1 MIKTRLLTTAALALV
16 ISTGAAYAQTNAM
29 PPSSA
34 PAAQQSA
41 PPDKIAP
48 PMNAGE
54 RKGGMPETTGQSS
67 PRSGADSPRAKEGSH
82 PGQAG
87 ASSAQGRSGSA
98 SEGTRSGAASESGVK
113 DDKAGM
119 NARKSGADA
128 KSGSAATETKSGAS
142 TTTSASGTKSSTQST
157 TESDKSTTSGQG
169 SAGARA
175 NLTTEQRTKIT
186 SVIKQQRVE
195 PVNLNIS
202 ISVGTR
208 VPDHVR
214 YYPLPAEVVT
224 IYPQWRG
231 FDYII
236 VGSTIVVIDPGTRE
250 IVAVLEA

>member
-1 MIKTRLLTTAALALV
+1 MTQTRLLTTAALALV
-16 ISTGAAYAQTNAM
+16 ISAGAAYAQKSGAS
-29 PPSSA
+29 PEPAPS
-34 PAAQQSA
+34 AQQNT
-41 PPDKIAP
+41 PPDKMAP

-54 RKGGMPETTGQSS
+54 RKGGMPETTGQGPQRLS
-67 PRSGADSPRAKEGSH
+67 PGSGENTNIKDMKAEP
-82 PGQAG
+82 PQ
-87 ASSAQGRSGSA
+87 
-98 SEGTRSGAASESGVK
+98 RSGAAPETGVK
-113 DDKAGM
+113 DDKAGT
-119 NARKSGADA
+119 AGKSGAE
-128 KSGSAATETKSGAS
+128 STSGA
-142 TTTSASGTKSSTQST
+142 TARDTQSSTI
-157 TESDKSTTSGQG
+157 GQG

-195 PVNLNIS
+195 PVKLNIS

>member
-1 MIKTRLLTTAALALV
+1 MTQTRLLTTAALVLV
-16 ISTGAAYAQTNAM
+16 ISAGAAYAQTNAA
-29 PPSSA
+29 PPSSP
-34 PAAQQSA
+34 PAAQQKA

-54 RKGGMPETTGQSS
+54 RKGGLPETTGQGPQRLS
-67 PRSGADSPRAKEGSH
+67 PGSGENTNIKDMKAEP
-82 PGQAG
+82 PQ
-87 ASSAQGRSGSA
+87 
-98 SEGTRSGAASESGVK
+98 RSGAAPESGVK

-119 NARKSGADA
+119 NAQKSEAESKPDA
-128 KSGSAATETKSGAS
+128 TARDTQSS
-142 TTTSASGTKSSTQST
+142 TT
-157 TESDKSTTSGQG
+157 GQG

-175 NLTTEQRTKIT
+175 SLTTEQRTKIT
-186 SVIKQQRVE
+186 SVIKRQQVE

-208 VPDHVR
+208 VPEHVR

>member
-1 MIKTRLLTTAALALV
+1 
-16 ISTGAAYAQTNAM
+16 
-29 PPSSA
+29 
-34 PAAQQSA
+34 
-41 PPDKIAP
+41 
-48 PMNAGE
+48 
-54 RKGGMPETTGQSS
+54 
-67 PRSGADSPRAKEGSH
+67 
-82 PGQAG
+82 
-87 ASSAQGRSGSA
+87 
-98 SEGTRSGAASESGVK
+98 VK
-113 DDKAGM
+113 DDKAGTS
-119 NARKSGADA
+119 AGKSGADA
-128 KSGSAATETKSGAS
+128 KSGAAAGDTKSGTTTTGADTKSETNKSSATPSAQSS
-142 TTTSASGTKSSTQST
+142 TT
-157 TESDKSTTSGQG
+157 GQG

-236 VGSTIVVIDPGTRE
+236 VGSTIVVIDPATRE
-250 IVAVLEA
+250 IVPVLEA

>member
-1 MIKTRLLTTAALALV
+1 MTKTRLLTSAALALA
-16 ISTGAAYAQTNAM
+16 TAAGTAHAQTNAA
-29 PPSSA
+29 PPTSP
-34 PAAQQSA
+34 PAAQQKA

-54 RKGGMPETTGQSS
+54 RKGGLPETTGQAPQRLS
-67 PRSGADSPRAKEGSH
+67 PGSGENTNVKDMKVEP
-82 PGQAG
+82 PQ
-87 ASSAQGRSGSA
+87 
-98 SEGTRSGAASESGVK
+98 RSGAAPESGVK

-119 NARKSGADA
+119 NAGKSGAE
-128 KSGSAATETKSGAS
+128 SKSGATARDTQSS
-142 TTTSASGTKSSTQST
+142 TT
-157 TESDKSTTSGQG
+157 GQG

-186 SVIKQQRVE
+186 SVIKQQKVE

-208 VPDHVR
+208 VPQHVR

>member
-1 MIKTRLLTTAALALV
+1 MTQTRLLTTAALALV
-16 ISTGAAYAQTNAM
+16 ISAGAAYAQTNAA
-29 PPSSA
+29 PPSSS
-34 PAAQQSA
+34 PAAQQKA

-54 RKGGMPETTGQSS
+54 RKGGMPETTGQRS
-67 PRSGADSPRAKEGSH
+67 PQRLSPGSGENTNVKDMKAEP
-82 PGQAG
+82 PQ
-87 ASSAQGRSGSA
+87 
-98 SEGTRSGAASESGVK
+98 RSGAAPESGVK

-119 NARKSGADA
+119 NAGKSGTDA
-128 KSGSAATETKSGAS
+128 KSGGTAADTKSGTS
-142 TTTSASGTKSSTQST
+142 TTTGASDTKSDAKSSQKSSDTSSSQSST
-157 TESDKSTTSGQG
+157 TGQG
-169 SAGARA
+169 SAGART

-186 SVIKQQRVE
+186 SVIKRQKVE

-202 ISVGTR
+202 ISVGTK
-208 VPDHVR
+208 VPDHVH

>member
-1 MIKTRLLTTAALALV
+1 MTQTRLLTTAALALV
-16 ISTGAAYAQTNAM
+16 IGAGAAYAQTNQAS
-29 PPSSA
+29 PERA
-34 PAAQQSA
+34 PAAQQGT

-48 PMNAGE
+48 PMSAGE
-54 RKGGMPETTGQSS
+54 SKRGMPETTGQGSQRLN
-67 PRSGADSPRAKEGSH
+67 PGSGENTNAKDTKAE
-82 PGQAG
+82 PPQ
-87 ASSAQGRSGSA
+87 
-98 SEGTRSGAASESGVK
+98 RSGAAPESGVK

-119 NARKSGADA
+119 NAGKSGADA
-128 KSGSAATETKSGAS
+128 KSGAAAGDTRSS
-142 TTTSASGTKSSTQST
+142 TT
-157 TESDKSTTSGQG
+157 GQG

-208 VPDHVR
+208 VPEHVR

-236 VGSTIVVIDPGTRE
+236 VGSTIVVIDPATRE

>member
-1 MIKTRLLTTAALALV
+1 MTQARLLTTAALALV
-16 ISTGAAYAQTNAM
+16 IGAGATYAQTNQAS
-29 PPSSA
+29 PERA

-41 PPDKIAP
+41 PPAKVAP
-48 PMNAGE
+48 SMNAGE
-54 RKGGMPETTGQSS
+54 GKRGMPETTGQGS
-67 PRSGADSPRAKEGSH
+67 PQRLSPGSGENTNIKDMK
-82 PGQAG
+82 
-87 ASSAQGRSGSA
+87 AQPPQ
-98 SEGTRSGAASESGVK
+98 RSGAAPESGVK

-119 NARKSGADA
+119 NAGKSGA
-128 KSGSAATETKSGAS
+128 ETKSGATARDTQSS
-142 TTTSASGTKSSTQST
+142 TT
-157 TESDKSTTSGQG
+157 GQG

-186 SVIKQQRVE
+186 SVIKRQKVE

-208 VPDHVR
+208 VPEHVR